1 MGFFK
6 FYNYFDIADKLF
18 VDPGLEEEEVM
29 DARLSVAFTDA
40 GNICAVQKGGS
51 GYFTTKQLK
60 EAQGGAAQ
68 ELSDIDAQIQ
78 ALEAQQ

>member
-1 MGFFK
+1 MNDHPVTVTIGK
-6 FYNYFDIADKLF
+6 IADKLF

-40 GNICAVQKGGS
+40 GNICAMQKGGS

-60 EAQGGAAQ
+60 EAMKLAQ
-68 ELSDIDAQIQ
+68 STAESQRKKFKW
-78 ALEAQQ
+78 